1 MLISFCCGLS
11 QQSGFKRITGAIL
24 ELGAGF
30 GSFNI
35 AMNLISCLQEAGD
48 KNGATPWRLGSNPL
62 VTPIC
67 FLFSIVL
74 PPLHYRFQCLSCLYY
89 CLRFCFDRLGFG

>member
-62 VTPIC
+62 VTPIS
-67 FLFSIVL
+67 FFVSNVSRVYIIAYVFVLIVL
-74 PPLHYRFQCLSCLYY
+74 VLVE
-89 CLRFCFDRLGFG
+89 GFTVDF